1 MPDSIMY
8 QQEDCFVVL
17 ESDREEEFFS
27 KEELKQKLEVI
38 LQENTEDIPR
48 EIAKIAEIDRQVE
61 HLLDNYYELNFG
73 EGKYIQWYVVRLEK

>member
-27 KEELKQKLEVI
+27 REELRQKLEVI

-48 EIAKIAEIDRQVE
+48 EIARIAKIDRQVE

-73 EGKYIQWYVVRLEK
+73 KGKYIQWYVVRLEK

>member
-27 KEELKQKLEVI
+27 RKELIQKLEVI
-38 LQENTEDIPR
+38 LQENTDDMPR
-48 EIAKIAEIDRQVE
+48 EIVKIVGIDRQVE
-61 HLLDNYYELNFG
+61 HLLDNYYELSFG